1 MALLIFS
8 KLSMT
13 SMLGMH
19 KKICTFF
26 DIPVSVSFDVNY
38 QTLFELLLAF
48 LKIKIFF
55 YLHVE
60 ILVIDNGKTYVPN

>member
-26 DIPVSVSFDVNY
+26 DIPISVSFDVNY
-38 QTLFELLLAF
+38 QTLSYLLSAF
-48 LKIKIFF
+48 LKIKIFPPCRNNSDQNV
-55 YLHVE
+55 L
-60 ILVIDNGKTYVPN
+60 

>member
-26 DIPVSVSFDVNY
+26 EIPVSVSFDVNY
-38 QTLFELLLAF
+38 QTLSLVLSTVSFFE
-48 LKIKIFF
+48 
-55 YLHVE
+55 
-60 ILVIDNGKTYVPN
+60 N